1 MSSRIIYPLQRSG
14 NLLFL
19 RASVSGINGDSLRV
33 RLLLDTGA
41 SYTTLPL
48 KLLEDLGYNPT
59 AATNRIS
66 IMTAG
71 GMGRAPTISIAAFD
85 CLGETFT
92 DFSVVALDLPFNPLM
107 SGLLGM
113 DFLTQVGATIDI
125 KKAEIMM
132 ARSTEQ

>member
-19 RASVSGINGDSLRV
+19 RASINGVSGDSLRV
-33 RLLLDTGA
+33 RLLIDTGS

-48 KLLEDLGYNPT
+48 KILTDLGYDIS
-59 AATNRIS
+59 AAPSRIA

-71 GMGRAPTISIAAFD
+71 GMGRAPMLPIVAFN
-85 CLGETFT
+85 CLGQIRK
-92 DFSVVALDLPFNPLM
+92 DFPIVALDLPFNPLM

-113 DFLTQVGATIDI
+113 DFLSQTGVVIDI
-125 KKAEIMM
+125 KKAEIMIVGG
-132 ARSTEQ
+132 

>member
-19 RASVSGINGDSLRV
+19 RASVGGLQGDPV
-33 RLLLDTGA
+33 RLRLLVDTGS

-48 KLLEDLGYNPT
+48 KVLADLGYVVDEQ
-59 AATNRIS
+59 NRRVA

-71 GMGRAPTISIAAFD
+71 GMGRAPLVSVASFN
-85 CLGETFT
+85 CLGESIENFP
-92 DFSVVALDLPFNPLM
+92 VVGLDLPFNPLM

-113 DFLTQVGATIDI
+113 DFLSRFNLVIDVRR
-125 KKAEIMM
+125 AEIVMNG
-132 ARSTEQ
+132 